1 MKFPVAAALLT
12 AAFVSANKEERKL
25 RKHSRKPKYDIC
37 GKKNYKKDVPKQSGP
52 VTSQQFL
59 LDNGII
65 SKLPTSLCTA
75 GTGKNVILVIG
86 DGMGWEMARAGA
98 IAKRV
103 LDELTGLGVDT
114 VNGST
119 GAVADAAKAA
129 FAGRQLKDYY
139 LEGKCCFSLVEPI
152 WFYPSSS
159 LMSYLFLLL
168 VDWIRQGFW
177 FVLSDPPWIWVGRD
191 LCYDDW
197 YSRPW

>member
-1 MKFPVAAALLT
+1 MKFSIAAALL
-12 AAFVSANKEERKL
+12 AAPFISAEGERKL

-37 GKKNYKKDVPKQSGP
+37 GKKNYKKDVPKMTGP
-52 VTSQQFL
+52 VTSQQML

-65 SKLPTSLCTA
+65 SKMPTTLCSA

-103 LDELTGLGVDT
+103 LDELKGMGVDT

-119 GAVADAAKAA
+119 GAVADSAKAA

-139 LEGKCCFSLVEPI
+139 TEGEC
-152 WFYPSSS
+152 
-159 LMSYLFLLL
+159 
-168 VDWIRQGFW
+168 
-177 FVLSDPPWIWVGRD
+177 
-191 LCYDDW
+191 
-197 YSRPW
+197 